1 MAFKEV
7 TCKQCG
13 NVFKMYNSLQKCQS
27 DECRTLRSRV
37 FQPKKFNNNLKLKTL
52 YTIQKVSKTNKKIPK
67 EKSLSDYKA
76 DLQAEINAIIR
87 EIDKGHPCIC
97 NPLKR
102 MRTITAGHLF
112 SVGSNE
118 TLRFHLLNIWG
129 QDFNSNGAKGGEPTE
144 FKNGL
149 ITLYGNEFFESLE
162 SLKSIKSINLK
173 IDDLKE
179 KISIARG
186 ILKWIKLQDRK
197 FSNSER
203 LELRIEFNEKLGIY

>member
-1 MAFKEV
+1 MAFKEQI
-7 TCKQCG
+7 CKLSGKVWKQ
-13 NVFKMYNSLQKCQS
+13 YNSFQKCPC
-27 DECRTLRSRV
+27 DECKELRSRV
-37 FQPKKFNNNLKLKTL
+37 FIPKKFNNDLKLKTL
-52 YTIQKVSKTNKKIPK
+52 YTIPKVSKTNKKIPK

-186 ILKWIKLQDRK
+186 ILKWLKLQDRK